1 MDTTTNHAT
10 DGDETVHPHRPDP
23 HTPDTLLPSPLVH
36 TLIAPAGDED
46 KSSDDSTKQPSPSQL
61 ADLRYRQA
69 LAESA
74 ELDAASKRRTNANIV
89 ASDWEN
95 RTYMF
100 FSGTSNDPIKKA
112 IEDLSVMSR
121 RFPGEALTIVLNS
134 PGGSVTAGLAL
145 YDHIRALSASG
156 HHMTVVVRGMAAS
169 MGGILLQSGDER
181 VVGEEAEVLIH
192 AVSAGTEGP
201 LYTMEDS
208 VEYFKRLWTKLSKI
222 LARRSQLT
230 DKQVRARCA
239 RKDWWF
245 DAKTAV
251 ELGFADRIG

>member
-1 MDTTTNHAT
+1 MDTTSSDTFN
-10 DGDETVHPHRPDP
+10 GDETVHPHRPDP
-23 HTPDTLLPSPLVH
+23 HTPDRLMPSVVVHPLLAPDADDDS
-36 TLIAPAGDED
+36 APADP
-46 KSSDDSTKQPSPSQL
+46 SKQPNAAQL
-61 ADLRYRQA
+61 ADQRYRIA

-74 ELDAASKRRTNANIV
+74 ELDLASKRRTNANIV

-100 FSGTSNDPIKKA
+100 FSGTSGDPIRKA

-134 PGGSVTAGLAL
+134 PGGSVTQGLAL

-169 MGGILLQSGDER
+169 MGGIVLQAGDER

-192 AVSAGTEGP
+192 VVSAGTEGP

-222 LARRSQLT
+222 LARRSKLT

-239 RKDWWF
+239 RKNWWF
-245 DAKTAV
+245 DAATAV